1 MGTSASLYL
10 NMVDINVKIALKRG
24 DRMNTV
30 KILHCADLHIGQ
42 SVSQLGEKGVL
53 RRNEALITFE
63 NIINLAREHSVDFL
77 LISGDLLS
85 SNSIEEHIVSRV
97 LESIASIPDIKVIFA
112 AGNHDPLNSE
122 SPFTK
127 RKLPSNLYVLPAK
140 DTVFTFDDKNCRIY
154 GRSFSEV
161 YLEGEARFSLPADD
175 NFINIMCQH
184 GEVRHDLS
192 SNYNSITPEFIDTCD
207 MDYIALGHIHKR
219 SEIAKRGN
227 TCFAYC
233 GCAEGLGFDELGDK
247 GVYIGEVG
255 KGYVSLS
262 FFRTCLRTNE
272 RVEIDVS
279 DCEDSPAVAEKTLSV
294 LSGNYE
300 SFADNLYKIILVG
313 DIPFGRWFD
322 AAEIESRLLQSV
334 YYAKV
339 KDETEIAV
347 DLELIKNENSLKGI
361 FVSKMLDL
369 IKQNPNEEEKL
380 KKALNI
386 GLKAFSTEVDFNGN

>member
-1 MGTSASLYL
+1 
-10 NMVDINVKIALKRG
+10 
-24 DRMNTV
+24 MNTV

-42 SVSQLGEKGVL
+42 TVSGLGEKGLL

-63 NIINLAREHSVDFL
+63 NIINLAREYSVDFL
-77 LISGDLLS
+77 LIAGDLLS
-85 SNSIEEHIVSRV
+85 SNSIEEHIISRV
-97 LESIASIPDIKVIFA
+97 FDCISSIPHIKVIFA

-127 RKLPSNLYVLPAK
+127 RPLPSNLYVLQAK
-140 DTVFTFDDKNCRIY
+140 DTVITFSDKNCRIY

-161 YLEGEARFSLPADD
+161 YLEGEARFTLPYDD

-192 SNYNSITPEFIDTCD
+192 SNYNSITPEFIDNCG

-227 TCFAYC
+227 TYFSYC

-255 KGYVSLS
+255 KGYVNLT
-262 FFRTCLRTNE
+262 FFKTSLRTNE
-272 RVEIDVS
+272 KVEINVC
-279 DCEDSPAVAEKTLSV
+279 DCEDSASVAEKTLNI
-294 LSGNYE
+294 LREKYE
-300 SFADNLYKIILVG
+300 NFADNLYKIVLVG

-322 AAEIESRLLQSV
+322 TAATQSRLMQSV
-334 YYAKV
+334 YFAKV
-339 KDETEIAV
+339 KDETEIAA
-347 DLELIKNENSLKGI
+347 DLDVLKNENSLKGI

-369 IKQNPNEEEKL
+369 IKENPLDEEKL